1 MSLQQLI
8 NYDFENLNYEKDED
22 QYIPKTDVVFVL
34 KNVLIDNI
42 FYFNKDKSKIPKAS
56 IVIDKHMK
64 NKLKELYNKKPSKL
78 TPDPYYRKFM
88 NKHTLRLTLNT
99 TYTEIYDKSTKE
111 YLNDQEGIVD
121 SLKGKL
127 VDVIIAHEGITTF
140 KKSKKNDGNNVF
152 GIFTLQQIYVLDT
165 QNDELNNKKISG
177 FQEV

>member
-1 MSLQQLI
+1 
-8 NYDFENLNYEKDED
+8 
-22 QYIPKTDVVFVL
+22 
-34 KNVLIDNI
+34 
-42 FYFNKDKSKIPKAS
+42 
-56 IVIDKHMK
+56 MK
-64 NKLKELYNKKPSKL
+64 NKLKELHNKKPSKL

-111 YLNDQEGIVD
+111 HLNDQEGIVD

-165 QNDELNNKKISG
+165 QNDELNNKKVSG
-177 FQEV
+177 FLDI